1 MYLPK
6 SRYNIKNT
14 PGGEFIEK
22 SSRKPYQGPYIETS
36 EGLYYI
42 GNNIINAKRQLI
54 PIDDKPEREFGTSL
68 NVQRHKIVKRKIYDN
83 LKKYKIV
90 PSFKSQPSE
99 NDYKKGFY
107 FRFFAKRINS
117 QIGYFEISKDVFGS
131 ISDQEE
137 VYDYNLYE
145 VGFIKWALIG
155 NVRKINTQ
163 QLKIK
168 DRTFKGIAVLFP
180 TLNEFGRPGIVEN
193 QMAEIGELVYRNNPY
208 REYVGP
214 YHIHPDKGP
223 MVGSKHINQPHDLL
237 MFVSDIPRNA
247 DGSIRFELDLDK
259 VFESAFQEFL
269 ETGDTEYQEAPPSDT
284 TSSTESSDS
293 PSSGEG
299 SGY

>member
-1 MYLPK
+1 
-6 SRYNIKNT
+6 
-14 PGGEFIEK
+14 
-22 SSRKPYQGPYIETS
+22 KPYQGPYIETS

-42 GNNIINAKRQLI
+42 GNSITKAKRQLI
-54 PIDDKPEREFGTSL
+54 PVDDNPEREFGTSL
-68 NVQRHKIVKRKIYDN
+68 NVQKHKIVKRKIYDN

-99 NDYKKGFY
+99 NDYKNGFY

-155 NVRKINTQ
+155 NVRKINTK

-180 TLNEFGRPGIVEN
+180 TLNEFGRPGIIEN
-193 QMAEIGELVYRNNPY
+193 QIAEIGELVYRNNPH

-214 YHIHPDKGP
+214 YHIHPD
-223 MVGSKHINQPHDLL
+223 
-237 MFVSDIPRNA
+237 
-247 DGSIRFELDLDK
+247 
-259 VFESAFQEFL
+259 
-269 ETGDTEYQEAPPSDT
+269 
-284 TSSTESSDS
+284 
-293 PSSGEG
+293 
-299 SGY
+299 